1 MVGRPPL
8 LALSSD
14 LGGGFTVGA
23 WLCLNLLWHWR
34 VEVTARVPNQ
44 AWSLI
49 LNKQTYQCGHTEQI
63 SFLCFPLLTW
73 LLRLAYE
80 G

>member
-1 MVGRPPL
+1 MSSAALTRLCHVCLMVGRPPL

-34 VEVTARVPNQ
+34 GEVTARVPNQ
-44 AWSLI
+44 IWSLI
-49 LNKQTYQCGHTEQI
+49 LNKQTYQCGHTE
-63 SFLCFPLLTW
+63 
-73 LLRLAYE
+73 
-80 G
+80 